1 MHPDKKMQKNYLN
14 IKKKITKKEQHGIHD
29 SSKDRSKNV
38 DY

>member
-1 MHPDKKMQKNYLN
+1 MHPDKKMQKKYLN
-14 IKKKITKKEQHGIHD
+14 IKKITKKEQHGIHD

>member
-14 IKKKITKKEQHGIHD
+14 IKKNHKKEQHGIHD